1 MTIIV
6 KIIIIKGGKIL
17 NKKKRENNKIHDSII
32 KDVLEEKEEFRDFI
46 RTFYNIEVESKY
58 DNITYI
64 EETITQ
70 KEKNMVHLNWN

>member
-1 MTIIV
+1 MSCTKFV
-6 KIIIIKGGKIL
+6 LMIL
-17 NKKKRENNKIHDSII
+17 NN
-32 KDVLEEKEEFRDFI
+32 
-46 RTFYNIEVESKY
+46 FYNIEVESKY

>member
-1 MTIIV
+1 MLNNIILIAPLV
-6 KIIIIKGGKIL
+6 IGIL
-17 NKKKRENNKIHDSII
+17 C
-32 KDVLEEKEEFRDFI
+32 
-46 RTFYNIEVESKY
+46 TFCMLCTLCILLVCPYKY